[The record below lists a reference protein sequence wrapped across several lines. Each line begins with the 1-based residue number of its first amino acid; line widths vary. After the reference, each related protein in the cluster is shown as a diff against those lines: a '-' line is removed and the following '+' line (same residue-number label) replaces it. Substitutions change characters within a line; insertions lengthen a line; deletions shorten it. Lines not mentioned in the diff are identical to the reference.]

1 MAMNINTNIPSL
13 NAQRN
18 LVRSQSTLN
27 NSLQRLS
34 SGLRINSAKDD
45 AAGLAISNRMTSQI
59 RGLDQAVRNANDG
72 ISLAQTAEGAL
83 QESGNILQRIRELAV
98 QASSDGSTDAD
109 RASMQVEVDQLIS
122 ELDRIATTTSFNGK
136 VLLDGSFGTG
146 NFQVGANAGQTVS
159 MSMNSARTN
168 ALGASST
175 SNDVGNYTMAKEQSS
190 TGSLVTSGQMA
201 TMSASN
207 LTINGTEI
215 RASRSGDDTVSS
227 SDNAGSSLAIA
238 AAINAS
244 SDKTG
249 VTAYADKTTID
260 ITMVSAGDG
269 NDTLAGDLKI
279 NGIEIGILEGEADAD
294 VEGAAIAEV
303 INAKSDETGV
313 TATYTNGGTL
323 TLTAVD
329 GRNIQIQTDS
339 ANAATMMGTN
349 FSDGDDKIVRGTV
362 TLYSNSSFTIGGTS
376 PSTSGFTAGTVSLD
390 EKHWTTSNGTSTF
403 EDLAAGDLVING
415 YSIIAP
421 TAGSAAL
428 DGSGVGDEDGDT
440 RSNIDG
446 AASAKAIAYAI
457 NNTDGLKSEVYA
469 TAQTVANLGTVS
481 SETST
486 ALVLE
491 INGQSISLNQ
501 NIEANDASGFVVG
514 TLNAAFAAATASDDA
529 HYGLVASMNSDNEL
543 IITSDT
549 GVNIDVNITTKSDN
563 NSAFSAIDTT
573 DTSVNVVHKG
583 TISLEAKTGY
593 TLESVEGSK
602 KALAG
607 IETAVGTIEN
617 VDISTYSGAQN
628 AITAVDGALAQIDDQ
643 RAELGAIQNRFDS
656 TIANLSTTSENL
668 AAAKAR
674 IMDADFAVETA
685 NMTKAQILQQAG
697 TAMLAQANQLPQQ
710 VLSLLQ

>member
-18 LVRSQSTLN
+18 LTRSQSMLN

-159 MSMNSARTN
+159 MTMTSARTN
-168 ALGASST
+168 ALGASTT
-175 SNDVGNYTMAKEQSS
+175 SNDVGNYTMAKETSS
-190 TGSLVTSGQMA
+190 AGSLVTSGQMA
-201 TMSASN
+201 TLSAGN
-207 LTINGTEI
+207 LAINGTEI
-215 RASRSGDDTVSS
+215 RASRSGDDTVST

-249 VTAYADKTTID
+249 VTAVADKTSFTSTHDVTGSATVATTSGDLFINGEEITIAEGTNLAED
-260 ITMVSAGDG
+260 KAAI
-269 NDTLAGDLKI
+269 LAG
-279 NGIEIGILEGEADAD
+279 
-294 VEGAAIAEV
+294 
-303 INAKSDETGV
+303 INAKSDITGV
-313 TATYTNGGTL
+313 TASFSTNKL
-323 TLTAVD
+323 VLTASD
-329 GRNIQIQTDS
+329 GRNIQIETATY
-339 ANAATMMGTN
+339 ANVANVFGADISGT
-349 FSDGDDKIVRGTV
+349 GDVVKRGTV
-362 TLYSNSSFTIGGTS
+362 SLYSNSSFTIGGTS
-376 PSTSGFTAGTVSLD
+376 PNTAGFTAGTVGLD
-390 EKHWTTSNGTSTF
+390 EKHWTTVASTPADTF
-403 EDLAAGDLVING
+403 EDLSAGDLVING

-421 TAGSAAL
+421 TT
-428 DGSGVGDEDGDT
+428 DGDEDGKT
-440 RSNIDG
+440 KSNVDG

-457 NNTDGLKSEVYA
+457 NNTDGLKNEVYA
-469 TAQTVANLGTVS
+469 TAKTVANLGTVS
-481 SETST
+481 SETSK
-486 ALVLE
+486 ALVFD
-491 INGQSISLNQ
+491 INGTTITLDKDIQ
-501 NIEANDASGFVVG
+501 ANDANGYLVGALNTAFSG
-514 TLNAAFAAATASDDA
+514 ASEGDA

-549 GVNIDVNITTKSDN
+549 GVNIDITVGTQSGDN
-563 NSAFSAIDTT
+563 SVFSAIDTT
-573 DTSVNVVHKG
+573 NASLAVAHKG

-593 TLESVEGSK
+593 TLESVEGGK

-607 IETAVGTIEN
+607 IETAVGTIAN
-617 VDISTYSGAQN
+617 VDISTYAGAQN

-674 IMDADFAVETA
+674 IMDADFAMETA

-697 TAMLAQANQLPQQ
+697 TAMLAQANNLPQN

>member
-18 LVRSQSTLN
+18 LTRSQSMLN

-159 MSMNSARTN
+159 MTMTSARTN
-168 ALGASST
+168 ALGASTT

-190 TGSLVTSGQMA
+190 AGSLVTSGQMA
-201 TMSASN
+201 TLSAGN

-215 RASRSGDDTVSS
+215 RASRSGDDTVST

-238 AAINAS
+238 AAINTS

-249 VTAYADKTTID
+249 VTAYAEKTT
-260 ITMVSAGDG
+260 TTLTVSGGGIAA
-269 NDTLAGDLKI
+269 NDVSI
-279 NGIEIGILEGEADAD
+279 NGITITGAAADAD
-294 VEGAAIAEV
+294 EFAAAI
-303 INAKSDETGV
+303 NAQSADTGV
-313 TATYTNGGTL
+313 QAANSGGTV

-329 GRNIQIQTDS
+329 GRNIQISS
-339 ANAATMMGTN
+339 ATGTN
-349 FSDGDDKIVRGTV
+349 IAELGAGDDKTVRGTV
-362 TLYSNSSFTIGGTS
+362 SLYSNSSFTIGGTS
-376 PSTSGFTAGTVSLD
+376 PTTAGFTAGTVELD
-390 EKHWTTSNGTSTF
+390 EKHWTTVATTPADTF
-403 EDLAAGDLVING
+403 EDLSAGDLVING

-421 TAGSAAL
+421 TT
-428 DGSGVGDEDGDT
+428 DGDEDGKT
-440 RSNIDG
+440 KSNVDG

-457 NNTDGLKSEVYA
+457 NNTDGLKNEVYA
-469 TAQTVANLGTVS
+469 TAKTVANLGTIS
-481 SETST
+481 SDTT
-486 ALVLE
+486 DTFALK
-491 INGQSISLNQ
+491 INGMASAITFDKDILADD
-501 NIEANDASGFVVG
+501 ANGYVVG
-514 TLNAAFAAATASDDA
+514 TLNAAFAAATEGNAE
-529 HYGLVASMNSDNEL
+529 YGLVASMNSDNEL

-549 GVNIDVNITTKSDN
+549 GVNIDVEITGIS
-563 NSAFSAIDTT
+563 NSSVFSAIDTT
-573 DTSVNVVHKG
+573 AIGNVAHKG

-593 TLESVEGSK
+593 TLESVEGGK

-607 IETAVGTIEN
+607 IETAVGTIAN
-617 VDISTYSGAQN
+617 VDISTYAGAQN

-674 IMDADFAVETA
+674 IMDADFAMETA

-697 TAMLAQANQLPQQ
+697 TAMLAQANNLPQN